1 MLSPLFTQEA
11 TLSSQIEGT
20 QATVREVLE
29 FEADPHEKMEPAK
42 RSDIQEIINYR
53 TALNRAVEDLDKR
66 PLCLNLI
73 RDLHAILMDSVR
85 GRNSAPGEFRR
96 IQNFIA
102 PSGRPI
108 EEATFVP
115 PSAEMILPSLDN
127 WEKYIHHQEKD
138 PLVQLALVKAQFELI
153 HPFLDGNGR
162 VAGCW
167 CRCFYTARDCSL
179 RRPFISA
186 PTLKKTGM
194 NITNTSEAYPGK
206 TIGKRGSSSS

>member
-1 MLSPLFTQEA
+1 MTNPELMLSPLFTQEA

-73 RDLHAILMDSVR
+73 RDLHSILMDSVR

-102 PSGRPI
+102 PPW
-108 EEATFVP
+108 A
-115 PSAEMILPSLDN
+115 A
-127 WEKYIHHQEKD
+127 H
-138 PLVQLALVKAQFELI
+138 
-153 HPFLDGNGR
+153 
-162 VAGCW
+162 
-167 CRCFYTARDCSL
+167 
-179 RRPFISA
+179 
-186 PTLKKTGM
+186 
-194 NITNTSEAYPGK
+194 
-206 TIGKRGSSSS
+206 